1 MGSLKRP
8 CRTSC
13 RSSVGTIALNF
24 LVFVFLRFGDRRTD
38 EQMDSPDAL
47 RRSRY
52 REQRLNNVA
61 DIKINVIPSSKI
73 GFVSAI
79 TITVILSCWLLGKT
93 VVQQPL
99 LRYLHFGMAPPLKM
113 LSMLLWTYVQSVM
126 LLSPSKHYFAPVA
139 QTISQQASVHVWS
152 VSTYTVKL
160 STYYYNCKHFLTGL

>member
-61 DIKINVIPSSKI
+61 NIKINVIPSSKI

-79 TITVILSCWLLGKT
+79 TITVILSCWLLRKT
-93 VVQQPL
+93 VV
-99 LRYLHFGMAPPLKM
+99 
-113 LSMLLWTYVQSVM
+113 
-126 LLSPSKHYFAPVA
+126 
-139 QTISQQASVHVWS
+139 
-152 VSTYTVKL
+152 
-160 STYYYNCKHFLTGL
+160 

>member
-38 EQMDSPDAL
+38 EQMDIPDAL

-79 TITVILSCWLLGKT
+79 TITVILSCWLLRKT
-93 VVQQPL
+93 VV
-99 LRYLHFGMAPPLKM
+99 
-113 LSMLLWTYVQSVM
+113 
-126 LLSPSKHYFAPVA
+126 
-139 QTISQQASVHVWS
+139 
-152 VSTYTVKL
+152 
-160 STYYYNCKHFLTGL
+160 